1 MQRTPHQKKFPETA
15 PESRQIPRNHPNTV
29 IHAGRITGSL
39 AGTRAMSRETEGLL
53 TYTSVLKGEDAG
65 VLWVHL
71 QVPTGRLAMGPYR
84 DEEHARAAASAL
96 ERVAQRRWAQ
106 KARQTAPKLDFSGPS
121 SDV

>member
-1 MQRTPHQKKFPETA
+1 
-15 PESRQIPRNHPNTV
+15 
-29 IHAGRITGSL
+29 
-39 AGTRAMSRETEGLL
+39 MSCETERLL

-65 VLWVHL
+65 VLWVHV

-84 DEEHARAAASAL
+84 DEEHAQAAASAL